1 MKKHYW
7 TIRCLK

>member
-7 TIRCLK
+7 C